1 MRDII
6 YTDNDGH
13 QRRSYIKEDD
23 PDNMAECGVPAGPPD
38 VRDIDMEAFLK
49 EVNHMLVK
57 AGLFD
62 WDDVQRSNVGLMPAV
77 NFFKRTLVNLYR
89 QASKK

>member
-1 MRDII
+1 MKEVI
-6 YTDNDGH
+6 YTDSGGH
-13 QRRSYIKEDD
+13 LRRSFIKEED

-38 VRDIDMEAFLK
+38 VRDIDMDAFLR
-49 EVNHMLVK
+49 EVNHILVK

-62 WDDVQRSNVGLMPAV
+62 WDDVQRSSIGLMPAV
-77 NFFKRTLVNLYR
+77 NLFKRTLVNMYR